1 MILVDVYVPALDK
14 TFDFRLDEKA
24 KVGQIMIEMQDIFKK
39 KLKES
44 GDKKQDF
51 MLCSMEHKEELPIY
65 KTLSECRIKD
75 GSRLMLV

>member
-14 TFDFRLDEKA
+14 MFDFRLDEKA

-39 KLKES
+39 KLKEI

-51 MLCSMEHKEELPIY
+51 MLCSMEQKEELPIY

>member
-51 MLCSMEHKEELPIY
+51 MLCSMEQKEELPIY

>member
-39 KLKES
+39 KLKEI

-51 MLCSMEHKEELPIY
+51 MLCSMEQKEELPIY